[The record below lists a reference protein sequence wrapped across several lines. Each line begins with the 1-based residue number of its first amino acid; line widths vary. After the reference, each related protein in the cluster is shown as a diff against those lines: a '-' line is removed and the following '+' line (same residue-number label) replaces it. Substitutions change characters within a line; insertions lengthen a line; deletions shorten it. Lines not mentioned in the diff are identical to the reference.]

1 MFYIVGTPLYTD
13 RRIKARDDIGVDRS
27 TRLRTV
33 ILNTVR
39 KEDIGLYSISYS
51 ERR

>member
-1 MFYIVGTPLYTD
+1 MFYIVGALPYTN
-13 RRIKARDDIGVDRS
+13 RRIKARDDSGVDRS
-27 TRLRTV
+27 ARLRTV

>member
-1 MFYIVGTPLYTD
+1 MFYIIGAPPYTD
-13 RRIKARDDIGVDRS
+13 RGIKARDDIGVNRS

-33 ILNTVR
+33 ILNTAR